1 MSACYVGVHMQVYLL
16 SCAVGTPITRVPIMA
31 KQPLDL
37 YKLYQHVVAKG
48 GLLEV
53 GTFGNGMPFQLHAL
67 ALLLLQVINRKGWRE
82 IAKDLELPS
91 SITSAA
97 FTLRTQ

>member
-1 MSACYVGVHMQVYLL
+1 
-16 SCAVGTPITRVPIMA
+16 MA

-53 GTFGNGMPFQLHAL
+53 GTFGNGILHTL